1 MLITFSALRLH
12 EGRVREDPFFAP
24 SRLSPPQI
32 LIASFFSSLNALFY
46 KMSYFAIYERLLLFL
61 SIGRYFIGLS
71 DYSDAG
77 NYKWI
82 GGIVP
87 AYTNWAPAHP
97 QGSSTDCVV
106 LDIRHQG
113 DRDHGKWLSEHC
125 SNNHKFI
132 CECPGACTQS

>member
-1 MLITFSALRLH
+1 
-12 EGRVREDPFFAP
+12 
-24 SRLSPPQI
+24 
-32 LIASFFSSLNALFY
+32 
-46 KMSYFAIYERLLLFL
+46 MSYFAFYERLLLFL

-97 QGSSTDCVV
+97 QSSSTDCVV

-113 DRDHGKWLSEHC
+113 DPDHGKWLSEHC
-125 SNNHKFI
+125 GNNHKFI
-132 CECPGACTQS
+132 CECPGACN